1 MPDLARGFL
10 VAGAVY
16 CVLLLVLGVLG
27 RKARGEATL
36 SDFYLAD
43 RSLGLGVLLLTLFAT
58 QYSGNSLS
66 GFPGQT
72 YREGLAYY
80 MAVTFMVA
88 IVGGYLLFA
97 PRLRE
102 LARAGDYLTPSDFL
116 RERFGSPA
124 LEGVGTAILIFTLGN
139 FLLAQLMAMGHAIA
153 GLSGGRIPYAWG
165 VVGGGAV
172 ILAYELAGGMRAVAW
187 TDALQGI
194 ILMAGLLLAAV
205 LLTRL
210 VGGPAEVIS
219 AIAAA
224 APEKVAPPAWRT
236 CNLWLSNFLLLGLGG
251 PLYPQAIQRIY
262 AARSLGDLR
271 RALMA
276 MAFLPHLAITT
287 VVFVGLAGLVLFP
300 GLSGTDADGITF
312 RVLAHLV
319 QAEPLAYLPVLLVL
333 LAVAAAIMSTADSC
347 LLSLSSLLTR
357 DVAARL
363 RGLDRQEAERLTG
376 LGSLSSV
383 LVMVLLVAV
392 ALRPLTTLWDLLV
405 LKFEVL
411 IQLSP
416 AFVLGTLHRADE
428 PRAFAARDLLAGLG
442 AGLVVALGLTFSGHR
457 LLVGFHVGTLGV
469 AANYLTVVGV
479 RALRFRRSLAGGSV
493 PPTPSPGHR
502 S

>member
-16 CVLLLVLGVLG
+16 GVLLLTLGALSRMRRG
-27 RKARGEATL
+27 RDTL

-43 RSLGLGVLLLTLFAT
+43 RSLGLVVLLLTLFAT

-97 PRLRE
+97 PRLRQMAQE
-102 LARAGDYLTPSDFL
+102 GSYLTPSDYL

-124 LEGVGTAILIFTLGN
+124 LEGVGTAILIVTLVN
-139 FLLAQLMAMGHAIA
+139 FLLAQLMAMGHAIS

-165 VVGGGAV
+165 VIGGGTV

-187 TDALQGI
+187 TDALQGV
-194 ILMAGLLLAAV
+194 ILVAGLLLAAA
-205 LLTRL
+205 LLYRI
-210 VGGPAEVIS
+210 VGSPAELIS
-219 AIAAA
+219 AIAAV
-224 APEKVAPPAWRT
+224 APEKVAPPGWRT

-262 AARSLGDLR
+262 AARSLRDLR
-271 RALMA
+271 RALMT
-276 MAFLPHLAITT
+276 MAFLPHVAITT

-300 GLSGTDADGITF
+300 GLSGTEADGITF
-312 RVLAHLV
+312 RVLAHV
-319 QAEPLAYLPVLLVL
+319 VAVEPLAYLPVLLVL

-363 RGLDRQEAERLTG
+363 GGLDGRRAERLTG
-376 LGSLSSV
+376 LGSLSSI
-383 LVMVLLVAV
+383 LVMVALVAV
-392 ALRPLTTLWDLLV
+392 ALRPVVTLWDLLV
-405 LKFEVL
+405 LKFEIL

-428 PRAFAARDLLAGLG
+428 PGAFSARDVLAGLG
-442 AGLVVALGLTFSGHR
+442 AGLLVALGLTFTGHR
-457 LLVGFHVGTLGV
+457 VLWGFHAGTLGV
-469 AANYLTVVGV
+469 TANYLSVVIFR
-479 RALRFRRSLAGGSV
+479 RARFR
-493 PPTPSPGHR
+493 
-502 S
+502 

>member
-10 VAGAVY
+10 VAGAIY
-16 CVLLLVLGVLG
+16 GVLLLTLGAVSRRRRG
-27 RKARGEATL
+27 RDTL

-43 RSLGLGVLLLTLFAT
+43 RSLGLVVLLLTLFAT

-97 PRLRE
+97 PRLRQ
-102 LARAGDYLTPSDFL
+102 LAREGSYLTPSDYL
-116 RERFGSPA
+116 RERFGSPV
-124 LEGVGTAILIFTLGN
+124 LEGVGTVILIVTLVN
-139 FLLAQLMAMGHAIA
+139 FLLAQLMAMGHAIS
-153 GLSGGRIPYAWG
+153 GLSGERIPYAWG
-165 VVGGGAV
+165 VIGGGAV

-194 ILMAGLLLAAV
+194 ILVAGLLVAAA
-205 LLTRL
+205 LLWRI
-210 VGGPAEVIS
+210 VGSPAEVIS
-219 AIAAA
+219 AIGLV
-224 APEKVAPPAWRT
+224 APEKVAPPGWRT
-236 CNLWLSNFLLLGLGG
+236 CNVWLSNFLLLGLGG

-262 AARSLGDLR
+262 AARSLRDLR
-271 RALMA
+271 RALMT

-300 GLSGTDADGITF
+300 GLSGTEADGVTF
-312 RVLAHLV
+312 RVLAHAV
-319 QAEPLAYLPVLLVL
+319 EVEPLAYLPVLLVL

-363 RGLDRQEAERLTG
+363 KGLDGERAERLTG
-376 LGSLSSV
+376 LGSLSSI
-383 LVMVLLVAV
+383 LVMVALVAV
-392 ALRPLTTLWDLLV
+392 ALRPLATLWDLLV
-405 LKFEVL
+405 LKFEIL

-428 PRAFAARDLLAGLG
+428 PGAFSARDLLAGLG
-442 AGLVVALGLTFSGHR
+442 AGLAVALGLTFSGHR
-457 LLVGFHVGTLGV
+457 LLWGFHAGTLGV
-469 AANYLTVVGV
+469 AANYLAVVSS
-479 RALRFRRSLAGGSV
+479 RRWRFR
-493 PPTPSPGHR
+493 
-502 S
+502 

>member
-10 VAGAVY
+10 VAGAIY
-16 CVLLLVLGVLG
+16 GVLLLTLGAASRRL
-27 RKARGEATL
+27 RGQDTL

-43 RSLGLGVLLLTLFAT
+43 RSLGLVVLLLTLFAT

-97 PRLRE
+97 PRLRQM
-102 LARAGDYLTPSDFL
+102 AREGSYLTPSDYL
-116 RERFGSPA
+116 RERFGSPV
-124 LEGVGTAILIFTLGN
+124 LEGVGTVILIVTLVN
-139 FLLAQLMAMGHAIA
+139 FLLAQLMAMGHAIS

-187 TDALQGI
+187 TDALQGV
-194 ILMAGLLLAAV
+194 ILVAGLLLAAA
-205 LLTRL
+205 LLYRI
-210 VGGPAEVIS
+210 VGSPAEVIS
-219 AIAAA
+219 AIGAV
-224 APEKVAPPAWRT
+224 APEKVAPPGWRT

-262 AARSLGDLR
+262 AARSLHDLR
-271 RALMA
+271 RALMT

-300 GLSGTDADGITF
+300 GLSGTEADGVTF
-312 RVLAHLV
+312 RVLAHV
-319 QAEPLAYLPVLLVL
+319 VEVEPLAYLPVLLVL

-363 RGLDRQEAERLTG
+363 RGLDGERAERLTG
-376 LGSLSSV
+376 LGSLSSI
-383 LVMVLLVAV
+383 LVMVALVAV
-392 ALRPLTTLWDLLV
+392 ALRPLATLWDLLV
-405 LKFEVL
+405 LKFEIL

-416 AFVLGTLHRADE
+416 AFVLGTLHRADD
-428 PRAFAARDLLAGLG
+428 PGAFSARDLLAGLG
-442 AGLVVALGLTFSGHR
+442 AGLAVALGLTFSGHR
-457 LLVGFHVGTLGV
+457 LLWGFHAGTLGV
-469 AANYLTVVGV
+469 AANYLAVVSS
-479 RALRFRRSLAGGSV
+479 RRWRFR
-493 PPTPSPGHR
+493 
-502 S
+502 